1 MTGKSEGYTSTKV
14 QCAAFVFAILATY
27 SLLGKKFFRFMY
39 DDGPLEGWGNN
50 PKVDF
55 MSTIREMAEKYD
67 IQYIVSMIK
76 SDVPPEFEFK
86 KGEIITTL
94 SRGQTL
100 FGIDF

>member
-1 MTGKSEGYTSTKV
+1 
-14 QCAAFVFAILATY
+14 
-27 SLLGKKFFRFMY
+27 MY

-100 FGIDF
+100 FVIDF